1 MPVKLATTVKK
12 IENIPNAIN
21 SSLLSDFYNYL
32 NSNGVSESHI
42 SNNLKA
48 LTAFA
53 HFLGPSV
60 SFIRISS
67 KEPIINFLDGK
78 LKSSKEDPDGK
89 SIITWNDYLGR
100 IKYFMRW
107 IHNCRGRSPPLD
119 LSDWQTPHFLKIKTK
134 KTFY

>member
-48 LTAFA
+48 LTSFA
-53 HFLGPSV
+53 NFLGASI
-60 SFIRISS
+60 SFIDIRMPDLIT
-67 KEPIINFLDGK
+67 NFLDSK
-78 LKSSKEDPDGK
+78 LKNSHDDPDGK

-119 LSDWQTPHFLKIKTK
+119 LSDWQTP
-134 KTFY
+134 